1 MTLQENKAIVRKFIE
16 ALNKQDLSSIGDLVA
31 PDYVNR
37 TKDYALEGAIEYT
50 EKGKK
55 VFPEDVS

>member
-1 MTLQENKAIVRKFIE
+1 MTLEENKAIVRRFIE

-31 PDYVNR
+31 PDYVNH
-37 TKDYALEGAIEYT
+37 TKDYATEGVIEYT
-50 EKGKK
+50 EKGEK